1 MKVNPS
7 GSIDEYIA
15 GFPESVQRVLERVR
29 AVIEA
34 AAPERL

>member
-1 MKVNPS
+1 MRANS
-7 GSIDEYIA
+7 SESIDEYIA
-15 GFPESVQRVLERVR
+15 GFAESVQRVLERVR